1 MPCRM
6 SIWTAKSLS
15 LKHSRRLPSP
25 AALRLAGLPV
35 HRRLR
40 IGART
45 GASAPPPGSYAE
57 QGDRFTAVCGPVAR
71 TGASSAASGKP
82 CRAGRRVHC
91 RLRIGARTGASS
103 AASGKPCRAGDGF
116 TAICGPVA
124 RTGAS
129 SAASGKPCR
138 ADDGFTAICGPPVA
152 RTGASSAASR
162 IPLIR
167 ESAAPC
173 AVAFYTLHSAA
184 DARRYTAQ
192 RSDRFYPPA

>member
-71 TGASSAASGKP
+71 TGALSAASGKP
-82 CRAGRRVHC
+82 CRAGDGFTDICGPV
-91 RLRIGARTGASS
+91 ARTGASS

-116 TAICGPVA
+116 TAVWGPVA

-138 ADDGFTAICGPPVA
+138 ADDGFTAVCGPVA
-152 RTGASSAASR
+152 RTGASSAASG

>member
-71 TGASSAASGKP
+71 TGALSAASGKP
-82 CRAGRRVHC
+82 CRVGDGFTAIFGPV
-91 RLRIGARTGASS
+91 ARTGALS

-116 TAICGPVA
+116 TAVCGPVA

-129 SAASGKPCR
+129 SAASG
-138 ADDGFTAICGPPVA
+138 
-152 RTGASSAASR
+152 